1 LKSVEPIK
9 VGRGKRFVMFFKEI
23 EDMTYNYAL
32 NKNI

>member
-1 LKSVEPIK
+1 LISAEPIK
-9 VGRGKRFVMFFKEI
+9 VGRGERFVMFLKEI